1 MNNRKHSVMSG
12 NIMFSVPF
20 FDLSGMTSSG
30 LFHRAIGRVDSEKA
44 GTQAF
49 VNAGNQGQFCL
60 LPGD

>member
-1 MNNRKHSVMSG
+1 
-12 NIMFSVPF
+12 MFSVPF